1 MLAISKLYCNFAYAK
16 CIQRLN
22 MKIKCYLTWQILL
35 LMTWV
40 FISCHEQMGH
50 SPKASKAD
58 SILFDVGVR
67 MEYDSMIIL
76 ANTYEQ
82 QGLLSELDAN
92 RWRGVAYYHQGHYRM
107 SEINYRKAIE
117 CEVKTDE
124 DQLSYNKCAR
134 RLSELLLVKGDYE
147 GSLVVA
153 IPAVKKMEESGI
165 GSDIDYAILLNNIGC
180 CQINLGQDEEAK
192 ESFLT
197 ARGHY
202 ANRWQSDSTSRGFQE
217 AVLGTVYTSMAY
229 INTRRYA
236 ESIYWIDRTEM
247 LLDKYRQ
254 KRDARKDYFDEYQG
268 RIEIM
273 RAVAKQGLGKKDQ
286 AEEAYKAFLQTDYS
300 KTAPGHIN
308 ANDYLVMAERYQEAA
323 DNYRYLDQAIEHW
336 GMEASL
342 DNIQLYMLP
351 KFRANKEAGRRDSAR
366 VAAENILNVLDS
378 AITGQ
383 KNSATAELATLY
395 DTQGKEQEILQ
406 KEADLSRQRMWAT
419 AVSLLLIIMFLII
432 YSLHKRKS
440 THRLRVAHEKLQVA
454 YDQLEEATAH
464 RERIESELRIARD
477 IQMSMVPNIFP
488 NREGLDIYAK
498 IEPAKEVGGDLY
510 GYLLM
515 GDELYF
521 CLGDVSGKGVPA
533 SLFMAQATRLFRT
546 LATQHMMPAEIATRM
561 NAALSEDNE
570 QGMFVTMFIGRIDLN
585 TGAMD
590 FCNAGHNPPYLG
602 DRLGGAF
609 LEILPNAPIGLWP
622 GLDYDGERLDDVSGK
637 MLVVYSDG
645 LNEAENRQQEQFGDD
660 QIITL
665 LQTMPEASAQ
675 QVIESLYGAVQ
686 THRDGA
692 ESNDDL
698 TIMSI
703 RINTKKKDSEK

>member
-1 MLAISKLYCNFAYAK
+1 
-16 CIQRLN
+16 
-22 MKIKCYLTWQILL
+22 MKIKRYFSWLILF
-35 LMTWV
+35 LMSMA
-40 FISCHEQMGH
+40 FIACQERMGH
-50 SPKASKAD
+50 EVRASKAD
-58 SILFDVGVR
+58 SVLVDVGVR
-67 MEYDSMIIL
+67 MEYVSMIVL
-76 ANTYEQ
+76 ANAYEQ
-82 QGLLSELDAN
+82 QGLISELDAN

-107 SEINYRKAIE
+107 SEIYYRKAIE
-117 CEVKTDE
+117 CEVKTKE

-153 IPAVKKMEESGI
+153 IPAVKKMDESGI

-273 RAVAKQGLGKKDQ
+273 RAVAKQGLGKKRD
-286 AEEAYKAFLQTDYS
+286 AEEAYQEFLKTDFS

-323 DNYRYLDQAIEHW
+323 DNYRYLDQTLEHW

-351 KFRANKEAGRRDSAR
+351 KFRANKEAGRQDSAR
-366 VAAENILNVLDS
+366 VAANKILSVLDS

-406 KEADLSRQRMWAT
+406 KEADLSRQRMWWT
-419 AVSLLLIIMFLII
+419 AVSLLLIILFFTI
-432 YSLHKRKS
+432 YTLHKRRS

-570 QGMFVTMFIGRIDLN
+570 QGMFVTLFIGCIDLKEGSMN
-585 TGAMD
+585 
-590 FCNAGHNPPYLG
+590 FCNAGHNPPYIG
-602 DRLGGAF
+602 DKLGGEF
-609 LEILPNAPIGLWP
+609 LEMLPNAPIGLWP
-622 GLDYDGERLDDVSGK
+622 GLEYDGERIDDINGK

-645 LNEAENRQQEQFGDD
+645 LNEAENREQEQFGDD
-660 QIITL
+660 QILEL

-675 QVIESLYGAVQ
+675 QTIEALYGAVQ
-686 THRDGA
+686 EHRDGA
-692 ESNDDL
+692 EPNDDL